1 MLKGKMEFGLGSEQR
16 VCGQGDVIVIPGRY
30 RARGMVPRRHRG
42 DRFLCASARGLSTR
56 RQTRLHE
63 RGLNSPLRLLSP
75 SDRAHVQFA
84 PRCERGSSLES
95 KHRCRLGGDC
105 ANLFR
110 PPRADDH
117 RVTSNRSS
125 EATSIGEKLEMAP
138 KPTGLMPLSC

>member
-1 MLKGKMEFGLGSEQR
+1 
-16 VCGQGDVIVIPGRY
+16 
-30 RARGMVPRRHRG
+30 MVSRRHRG

-75 SDRAHVQFA
+75 PDRAHVQFA

-110 PPRADDH
+110 PPRVDDH
-117 RVTSNRSS
+117 GVTSNRPS

-138 KPTGLMPLSC
+138 RGSKFNTAKLLKLLALPRGLEPLFSP